1 MISPWMFL
9 DSAIAFAAT
18 AHAGQLRKGGLTP
31 YIVHPLE
38 VMQLVQQHAT
48 GEVTED
54 MLIAAVL
61 HDVVEDTPVGLETI
75 ERRFGKGVAGL
86 VDELTDKF
94 IDPALGNRAARKQME
109 RERLAVIS
117 VEAQSIK
124 YADLISNTSSI
135 VAVEPGFAHTYL
147 REKELSLEAMTRGD
161 PGLRLA
167 AYSALAEGQAE
178 LVQLALEKK
187 P

>member
-1 MISPWMFL
+1 MISPWMLL

-18 AHAGQLRKGGLTP
+18 AHAGQLRKGGLEP
-31 YIVHPLE
+31 YIIHPLE
-38 VMQLVQQHAT
+38 VMQLLLRHSSAPVS
-48 GEVTED
+48 ED
-54 MLIAAVL
+54 MMIAAVL
-61 HDVVEDTPVGLETI
+61 HDVVEDTPVGLDTI
-75 ERRFGKGVAGL
+75 ERRFGAEVARL

-94 IDPALGNRAARKQME
+94 IDPKLGNRAARKRME
-109 RERLAVIS
+109 RDRLSVIS
-117 VEAQSIK
+117 EQAQSIK

-147 REKELSLEAMTRGD
+147 REKELTLEVMTRGD
-161 PGLRLA
+161 EGLRRQ
-167 AYSALAEGQAE
+167 AYISLAEGQSE